1 MSKRA
6 LPTLEPRFLTIPQA
20 AKVVG
25 LSADTLH
32 KHVRSGRLKAKRTAS
47 TGGKT
52 LVRVADL
59 DDWFA
64 QLEDA

>member
-6 LPTLEPRFLTIPQA
+6 LPALETRFLTIPQA

-25 LSADTLH
+25 LSPDTLH
-32 KHVRSGRLKAKRTAS
+32 KQVRAGRLRAKRTAS

-52 LVRVADL
+52 LVKLADL
-59 DDWFA
+59 DAWFD